1 MDAIDCR
8 WRQAFD
14 LKLARS
20 ELAERLHT
28 LIGSKSIHQQ
38 TLVELIKSA
47 GFCLDPA
54 FFFFILYNMH

>member
-14 LKLARS
+14 LRLARS

-28 LIGSKSIHQQ
+28 LIGSKSIYQQ
-38 TLVELIKSA
+38 TLVELMESA
-47 GFCLDPA
+47 GCCLDPA
-54 FFFFILYNMH
+54 V